1 MYRCGG
7 TKLMAADK
15 DSPSNSEKQDLT
27 RHDSDSDSEDVPKSP
42 PGSPGSSTRKACYAV
57 LQSWVSKKFMTGCIV
72 LFPVAVT
79 VLVTWWFVEFVDSFF
94 SPVYEQLGV
103 DIFDQNTNAFKEVAI
118 IRHPRQG
125 EYAFGFIT
133 STVLLQ
139 REEGDEELCSVYVP
153 TNHLYIGDIFLV
165 NSKDIFRPNMSIR
178 EGIEIIVSVGM
189 TMPQTISPAERIGHQ
204 KNATQLNRMV

>member
-1 MYRCGG
+1 
-7 TKLMAADK
+7 MAADK

-27 RHDSDSDSEDVPKSP
+27 RHDSESDSEDVPKSP

-94 SPVYEQLGV
+94 SPIYEQLGV